1 LKTVKGVK
9 KYAKKFVLNVKKTEI
24 AKGIE
29 QLEAVVR
36 LMNEN
41 RDFRTFIVC
50 PAFDKAEVKKALSF
64 ISKKTKA
71 PAKVAKYLEYL
82 YDEKALG
89 SLPQIVDAI
98 NALYLEIQKR
108 SKAIVTSPRPVAKK
122 YEAELK
128 RSLKKVTGRDIDI
141 EYVVDP
147 SLLGGVRIRIGSTMY
162 DSSIKGQL
170 GLLRDKFIEG

>member
-1 LKTVKGVK
+1 MKTVKGVK
-9 KYAKKFVLNVKKTEI
+9 KYAKKFVVNVKKTEI
-24 AKGIE
+24 SKGIE

-36 LMNEN
+36 LMRQNK
-41 RDFRTFIVC
+41 DFRTFVVC
-50 PAFDKAEVKKALSF
+50 PIFDKSEMKKALAF
-64 ISKKTKA
+64 ISKKIGATAKA
-71 PAKVAKYLEYL
+71 GKYLEYL

-89 SLPQIVDAI
+89 SLPEIVDAI
-98 NALYLEIQKR
+98 NALYLEMQKR

-128 RSLKKVTGRDIDI
+128 RSLKKVTGRDIDV